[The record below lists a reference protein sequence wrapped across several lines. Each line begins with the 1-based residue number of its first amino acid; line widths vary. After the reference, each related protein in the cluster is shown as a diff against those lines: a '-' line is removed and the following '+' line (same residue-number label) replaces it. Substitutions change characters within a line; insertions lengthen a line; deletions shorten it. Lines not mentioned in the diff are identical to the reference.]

1 MNFKSKPSK
10 RTFTKISI
18 DKFIN
23 LHKKNNPDTDT
34 AALKKSLTH
43 FRKLKL
49 QGQKCD
55 CGNPI
60 WIIGSA
66 FAGMACFTC
75 ITGET
80 DCSNDYEIK

>member
-1 MNFKSKPSK
+1 MNFKADTPA
-10 RTFTKISI
+10 RNFTPISV
-18 DKFIN
+18 DEFVG
-23 LHKKNNPDTDT
+23 LHKKNNPNTDTDN
-34 AALKKSLTH
+34 LKENLHH

-49 QGQKCD
+49 EGQKCD

-66 FAGMACFTC
+66 IAGLGCFTC

-80 DCSNDYEIK
+80 DSSDDYEIK